1 MPCRRAPR
9 YTAPMM
15 SCADCGHALEDAGR
29 RCGACARTVHA
40 ACWERAGGCG
50 RFACPDARSYR
61 RWLIGYLDKQLGADL
76 AVVSWIPLWLIA
88 ALAAGHHEHALG
100 PGSLATGAALLAGL
114 AVPVVAVV
122 MKRERL
128 RGDIVSVQTIVEFA
142 RLRNARRTSVF
153 ARNRPVVARVED
165 AVTTPALFS
174 TIAFSAYA
182 SWRAGS
188 VTGVALAAACAYAA
202 QALYLVPSRRAL
214 ENPVRDFARFEQDA
228 LPLGAAV
235 IAREDGTLQGLPVAA
250 VEGP

>member
-1 MPCRRAPR
+1 MPRRRAPR
-9 YTAPMM
+9 YTASMM
-15 SCADCGHALEDAGR
+15 TCADCGHALEDAGR
-29 RCGACARTVHA
+29 RCGACARSVHA

-88 ALAAGHHEHALG
+88 ALTAGHHRNVFGPTAL
-100 PGSLATGAALLAGL
+100 AAGAAFLAAL
-114 AVPVVAVV
+114 AVPVAAVL

-142 RLRNARRTSVF
+142 RLRHARRTSVF
-153 ARNRPVVARVED
+153 ARNRPLVARVED
-165 AVTTPALFS
+165 VVTTPALLL
-174 TIAFSAYA
+174 TIAFSAHA

-188 VTGVALAAACAYAA
+188 LAGVALSAGLAYAA

-214 ENPVRDFARFEQDA
+214 ENPVRDFPRFEQDVA
-228 LPLGAAV
+228 PLGAAL
-235 IAREDGTLQGLPVAA
+235 IERDDGTLQGLVAA